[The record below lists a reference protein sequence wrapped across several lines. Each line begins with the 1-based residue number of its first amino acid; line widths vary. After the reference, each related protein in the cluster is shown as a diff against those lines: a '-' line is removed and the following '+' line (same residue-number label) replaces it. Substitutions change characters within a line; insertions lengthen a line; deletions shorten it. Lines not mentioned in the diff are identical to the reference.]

1 MATTIA
7 PDSLKLVLDTDIL
20 TDWRNQKSH
29 AVQSVRGYLARFNA
43 YPQLTAMTVFEA
55 RFGIENKA
63 VKSGKFDERLE
74 RDRAD
79 LERLIQSCGILEIG
93 DRATAIAAYIS
104 ARLPDRERR
113 KHRADI
119 FIASTAVAYGYGVA
133 TRNQRDFE
141 MIGQHIPPYAPVMYL
156 AIWKS

>member
-7 PDSLKLVLDTDIL
+7 PDSIKLALDTDIL
-20 TDWRNQKSH
+20 TDWRYQRSH
-29 AVQSVRGYLARFNA
+29 AMQAVHSYLARFNV

-63 VKSGKFDERLE
+63 VKSGGFDERLE
-74 RDRAD
+74 RDRTD
-79 LERLIQSCGILEIG
+79 LERLVQACGVLELG
-93 DRATAIAAYIS
+93 DNATAIAAYIS
-104 ARLPDRERR
+104 ARLSDRERK

-119 FIASTAVAYGYGVA
+119 FIAATALAYGYGVA

-141 MIGQHIPPYAPVMYL
+141 MIGQHLPPYAPILYL
-156 AIWKS
+156 AIWK

>member
-1 MATTIA
+1 MSTTIA

-20 TDWRNQKSH
+20 TDWRNQRSH
-29 AVQSVRGYLARFNA
+29 VTQAIRDYLARFNM

-63 VKSGKFDERLE
+63 VKSSGFDERLE

-79 LERLIQSCGILEIG
+79 LERLIQACGVLVIG
-93 DRATAIAAYIS
+93 DNAAAIAAYIS
-104 ARLPDRERR
+104 ARLSDRERK

-119 FIASTAVAYGYGVA
+119 FITATALAYGYGVA

-141 MIGQHIPPYAPVMYL
+141 LIGRHLPSYAPVLYL